1 MSVPTPTTTTLAQAI
16 LILLL
21 EHFGIAFVAEEDSE
35 TLRKLD
41 NRALLDQVV
50 AYVRQCPP
58 LHDATED
65 NVLRALDM
73 GRLDPVSAEPGTY
86 FWCIDPIDVSETLCC
101 CPCMRG
107 TAFSNVTI
115 DIERS

>member
-1 MSVPTPTTTTLAQAI
+1 VLPTHTTTTTTLAQAI

-35 TLRKLD
+35 ALRELD

-50 AYVRQCPP
+50 AYVRQCPT
-58 LHDATED
+58 LLDATED

-73 GRLDPVSAEPGTY
+73 GRFNPASAEPGTH

-101 CPCMRG
+101 CSIACGALHFQTPRL
-107 TAFSNVTI
+107 T
-115 DIERS
+115 